1 MVVTLRLTVAL
12 LATLLACGIGVN
24 AWRQRSFGLACLA
37 LWMAALGISA
47 WQLVL
52 VAFQS
57 RGFTPGGWLLF
68 NLLLTL
74 AAPLLL
80 GYVTYAVRGVRLHW
94 AWFLPFAIQVAGS
107 IVLGARMTSGR
118 NALAL
123 VPLEIFY
130 TAVAWVVWFRH
141 ARPRASQ
148 PAVVGVLTA
157 VSAVHVAQV
166 LGILGLLGY
175 IHYWQI
181 RQTPLFVLSAW
192 LAAAVVIS
200 LTDSARFRRLAPA
213 LTPPVHDDER
223 ALFARIEH
231 LMQDA
236 RPWSDPDFD
245 VGAMARML
253 GTYPSAVSRALGRAG
268 NTAFYDYVNE
278 HRVREAQRLLTD
290 PVESRF
296 KVEAL
301 GRQAGF
307 RARSTFFKLFRQH
320 TGVTPA
326 EYRASHASARDVPS
340 SPPAC

>member
-12 LATLLACGIGVN
+12 LATLLACGIGAH
-24 AWRQRSFGLACLA
+24 AWHQRSFGVACLA
-37 LWMAALGISA
+37 LWMAVLAISA
-47 WQLVL
+47 TQLVL
-52 VAFQS
+52 LTFHT
-57 RGFTPGGWLLF
+57 GDFTPTGRLLF
-68 NLLLTL
+68 NLLVTL
-74 AAPLLL
+74 AGPLLL
-80 GYVTYAVRGVRLHW
+80 GYVTYAVQGIRLHW
-94 AWFLPFAIQVAGS
+94 AWFLPFAVHLAAC
-107 IVLGARMTSGR
+107 IVLGTRLNTR
-118 NALAL
+118 LNTVNLI
-123 VPLEIFY
+123 PLEFFY
-130 TAVAWVVWFRH
+130 TAVAWLVWFRH

-148 PAVVGVLTA
+148 PAVIGVLSA
-157 VSAVHVAQV
+157 VTVVHVAQV
-166 LGILGLLGY
+166 LTILGALGY
-175 IHYWQI
+175 IHYGPI
-181 RQTPLFVLSAW
+181 RQAPLFVLGVW
-192 LAAAVVIS
+192 LAVAVIMA
-200 LTDSARFRRLAPA
+200 LTDSTRFRRLAPT
-213 LTPPVHDDER
+213 LTPPVHDGER
-223 ALFARIEH
+223 ALFARIEQ
-231 LMQDA
+231 LMRDA

-278 HRVREAQRLLTD
+278 YRVREAQRLLTD

-326 EYRASHASARDVPS
+326 EYRASHATARNVLS